1 MIVNGKTSRYGSHAS
16 MAIDPLLQ
24 VICFGWHPEQIALR
38 DQHGVYITSRDRLDT
53 GLADSRRWDRS
64 AAVASAS

>member
-1 MIVNGKTSRYGSHAS
+1 MINGKTSRYGSHAS

-53 GLADSRRWDRS
+53 GLADPNRWARP
-64 AAVASAS
+64 AVVAIAS